1 MTLPFTVAEMFA
13 VEVDE
18 AVLNASQIFSADS
31 TTFCT
36 LSVLPVAVLAAF
48 LATDF
53 LAEGFLA
60 EGFLAGVFLAT
71 AFLATAFLGA
81 AFLAVV
87 FFGVGLF
94 AMLDRLVHLIPWW
107 RK

>member
-53 LAEGFLA
+53 LATD
-60 EGFLAGVFLAT
+60 FLAG
-71 AFLATAFLGA
+71 AFLATF
-81 AFLAVV
+81 FAVL
-87 FFGVGLF
+87 FFF
-94 AMLDRLVHLIPWW
+94 TATIFS
-107 RK
+107 

>member
-18 AVLNASQIFSADS
+18 AVLNASQTCSAAS

-36 LSVLPVAVLAAF
+36 LSWLPVAFLAAF
-48 LATDF
+48 AGAF
-53 LAEGFLA
+53 LAVVFFVAAFFAGT
-60 EGFLAGVFLAT
+60 FLAG
-71 AFLATAFLGA
+71 AFLATAFFGA

-87 FFGVGLF
+87 FLGVGLLF
-94 AMLDRLVHLIPWW
+94 AMLDRLVDMIP
-107 RK
+107 